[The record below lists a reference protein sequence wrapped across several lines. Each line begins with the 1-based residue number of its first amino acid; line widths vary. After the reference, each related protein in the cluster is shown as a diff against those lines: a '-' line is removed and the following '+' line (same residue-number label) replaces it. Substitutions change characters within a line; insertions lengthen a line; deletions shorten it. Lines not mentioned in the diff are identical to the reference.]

1 MTSYEIQQLMQSYL
15 PSVGR
20 RTITV
25 ESEFWLPRDLL
36 LLSEVVRKIPLAS
49 VKAQLTNRPCESK

>member
-1 MTSYEIQQLMQSYL
+1 MQSYL
-15 PSVGR
+15 PSVDR